1 MDKLKALVV
10 DDSVLYRKILT
21 DILSTIPDIEVA
33 GTAHNGKAA
42 IEKVRQLKPDFI
54 TLDFEMPELDGIE
67 TLKKLKEI
75 SPETMTVMVSAHTK
89 TGAAITMRAL
99 EEGAFDFIAKPETR
113 NIQDSKELLLK
124 QLNPIINVISTR
136 LKLGNAVM
144 PLARRIEKSAMA
156 TSAATNP
163 RVTEEIISSSND
175 IKKRMKAII
184 SPGANRI
191 DIVAIGIS
199 TGGPNALSKM
209 LPMLPAD
216 FKVPI
221 VIVQHMPPVF
231 TNALAESL
239 TKKSKLRAVEGAE
252 GMLLEAG
259 KVYIAPGGKQMKLEK
274 DESRQIRI
282 SITDAPPE
290 NNCRP
295 SADYLFRS
303 VAKCY
308 GNNALGVIMTGM
320 GSDGT
325 KGLIIMKKLGAKVI
339 AQDERSCIVF
349 GMPMEAIKAGVADI
363 IAPLEN
369 IAGEILDAVNAR

>member
-21 DILSTIPDIEVA
+21 DILSAFPDIEMI

-42 IEKVRQLKPDFI
+42 IEKIQKIKPDLI

-67 TLKKLKEI
+67 TLKKLREV
-75 SPETMTVMVSAHTK
+75 SPGTRAVMVSSHTK
-89 TGAAITMRAL
+89 AGADITMRAL
-99 EEGAFDFIAKPETR
+99 EEGDFIAKPETK
-113 NIQDSKELLLK
+113 NIQESKDLLQRQLK
-124 QLNPIINVISTR
+124 PIINALSIKH
-136 LKLGNAVM
+136 KLYGGA
-144 PLARRIEKSAMA
+144 P
-156 TSAATNP
+156 
-163 RVTEEIISSSND
+163 SSSTAKTTASRSTATEQLISNAD
-175 IKKRMKAII
+175 SIRKRMRAIM
-184 SPGANRI
+184 SPGSSRI

-209 LPMLPAD
+209 IPMLPAD

-231 TNALAESL
+231 TAALADSL
-239 TKKSKLRAVEGAE
+239 TKKSKLKAVEGSE
-252 GMLLEAG
+252 GMLLEPG
-259 KVYIAPGGKQMKLEK
+259 KIYIAPGGKQMKLEEDGSK
-274 DESRQIRI
+274 QIRI

-303 VAKCY
+303 VAKHY
-308 GNNALGVIMTGM
+308 KNNALGVIMTGM
-320 GSDGT
+320 GCDGT
-325 KGLIIMKKLGAKVI
+325 KGLVIMKKLGAKVI
-339 AQDERSCIVF
+339 AQDEQTSTVF
-349 GMPMEAIKAGVADI
+349 GMPMEAIKAGVADV

-369 IAGEILDAVNAR
+369 IAGEILDAVNAAR